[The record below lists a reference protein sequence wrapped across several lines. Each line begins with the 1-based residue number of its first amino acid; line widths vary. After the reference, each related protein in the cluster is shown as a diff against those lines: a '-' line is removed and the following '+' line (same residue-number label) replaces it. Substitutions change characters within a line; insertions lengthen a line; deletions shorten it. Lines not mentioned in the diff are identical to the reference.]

1 MKVTL
6 KGGVVREYDAGT
18 TAAEV
23 AKSLGAGL
31 YKAACAAKV
40 NGELADLRTVLNED
54 CELAI
59 LTIDDPDGKK
69 AFWHTAAHVLAQ
81 AVMRLYP
88 NTKYTIGP
96 AVENGFYYDFDVDK
110 PFTTEDL
117 TAIE

>member
-40 NGELADLRTVLNED
+40 NGELEIGR
-54 CELAI
+54 
-59 LTIDDPDGKK
+59 
-69 AFWHTAAHVLAQ
+69 AHV
-81 AVMRLYP
+81 
-88 NTKYTIGP
+88 
-96 AVENGFYYDFDVDK
+96 
-110 PFTTEDL
+110 
-117 TAIE
+117 